1 MSDTPKRLDRVR
13 NLAAIGRLFGILGM
27 GGLLILASIR
37 AFKAE
42 DALPS
47 WVDRVDSIMVL
58 VCAAILAASLLV
70 FVWAILQTMLK
81 IEADAF
87 RQYDVSRDMVD
98 LLKNQENEI
107 RMMAESAQ
115 LSDVVRSVTHRGRE
129 RTALRL
135 AINEEI
141 IRGDWE
147 AAYALVE
154 LLESRHGYRNE
165 AARLRAEVDQS
176 RQEDIDS
183 RLNDSISQVREL
195 MAKHDWDS
203 ARRMMD
209 RLMASNGQNA
219 EVQALPDEFKRTWND
234 HKRRLLKE
242 WDQCIQR
249 NDVDR
254 SITILKDLDHYLTPS
269 EAAALE
275 ESARGVFRAKLQN
288 LGVQFSLAVTEHNW
302 SQAVD
307 IGKQIQDEFPNSRM
321 ASEVR
326 SRFHVLEK
334 RVGQA

>member
-1 MSDTPKRLDRVR
+1 MSDTSKRLDRVR
-13 NLAAIGRLFGILGM
+13 GLAAVGRLLGIVGA
-27 GGLLILASIR
+27 GGLLVLASIR
-37 AFKAE
+37 VFKSESAM
-42 DALPS
+42 PS
-47 WVDRVDSIMVL
+47 WVDRVDPVMVL

-70 FVWAILQTMLK
+70 FVWSILQTMLK
-81 IEADAF
+81 IEADTF
-87 RQYDVSRDMVD
+87 RQYDITRDMAD
-98 LLKNQENEI
+98 LLKKQENEM
-107 RMMAESAQ
+107 RMLSENAQ

-154 LLESRHGYRNE
+154 LLEARHGYRNE

-176 RQEDIDS
+176 RQDDINS

-195 MAKHDWDS
+195 MGKRDWDR

-209 RLMASNGQNA
+209 RLMASNGDNDG
-219 EVQALPDEFKRTWND
+219 VQALPTEFKRCWND

-249 NDVDR
+249 NDVDNG
-254 SITILKDLDHYLTPS
+254 IAILKDLDHYLTPG

-275 ESARGVFRAKLQN
+275 ESARGVFKAKLHN
-288 LGVQFSLAVTEHNW
+288 LGVQFSLAVTEHSW
-302 SQAVD
+302 SQAIN
-307 IGKQIQDEFPNSRM
+307 IGRQIQDEFPNSRM

-326 SRFHVLEK
+326 ARFHVLEQ

>member
-13 NLAAIGRLFGILGM
+13 NLAAVARLFGILGM
-27 GGLLILASIR
+27 GGLLILASMR

-47 WVDRVDSIMVL
+47 WVDRVDAILVL
-58 VCAAILAASLLV
+58 VCAAVLSASLLM
-70 FVWAILQTMLK
+70 FVWAILHTMLK
-81 IEADAF
+81 IEADTF
-87 RQYDVSRDMVD
+87 RQYDVSRDIAD
-98 LLKNQENEI
+98 LLKKQENEI
-107 RMMAESAQ
+107 RMMSENAQ

-195 MAKHDWDS
+195 MAKRDWDS

-209 RLMASNGQNA
+209 RLMASNGQNS
-219 EVQALPDEFKRTWND
+219 EVSALPDEFKRSWND

-254 SITILKDLDHYLTPS
+254 GITILKDLDHYLTPS

-275 ESARGVFRAKLQN
+275 ESARGVFKAKLQN

-302 SQAVD
+302 SQAID
-307 IGKQIQDEFPNSRM
+307 IGKQIQHEFPNSRM

-326 SRFHVLEK
+326 SRFHVLEQ
-334 RVGQA
+334 RVGEG